1 MTKGENK
8 LRYKHVIFDADDTLL
23 RYRDDERAAF
33 HRLFLSLGVNA
44 DEDLLSCCNA
54 VSEKIWTETGLYDV
68 HSPAIQKRY
77 HYLYKEHIER
87 VFEEIFRYCKERGI
101 VFSKRISPENARD
114 SFLRELETGGNYV
127 DGAKETLLYLKNRG
141 YILSVATNGLTAI
154 QEGRTKE
161 VQNLFVHLFVSEAF
175 GAIKPSEA
183 FFAKLLSA
191 LHAKKEECLFVGDSL
206 SSDICGAK
214 NAGIDCCFFN
224 PQKKS
229 VPENVPAP
237 DFTIEKLT
245 DLMRLL

>member
-1 MTKGENK
+1 M
-8 LRYKHVIFDADDTLL
+8 
-23 RYRDDERAAF
+23 
-33 HRLFLSLGVNA
+33 
-44 DEDLLSCCNA
+44 
-54 VSEKIWTETGLYDV
+54 
-68 HSPAIQKRY
+68 
-77 HYLYKEHIER
+77 YKEHIER

-161 VQNLFVHLFVSEAF
+161 LQNLFVHLFVSEAF

>member
-33 HRLFLSLGVNA
+33 RRLFLSLGVNA

-87 VFEEIFRYCKERGI
+87 VFEEIFRCCKERGI
-101 VFSKRISPENARD
+101 VFSKRIFPENARD

-161 VQNLFVHLFVSEAF
+161 LQNLFVHLFVSEAF

-183 FFAKLLSA
+183 FFVKLLSA

-214 NAGIDCCFFN
+214 TLVSIAVFLIRRKNQFPKMCPRPI
-224 PQKKS
+224 
-229 VPENVPAP
+229 
-237 DFTIEKLT
+237 L
-245 DLMRLL
+245 R